1 MADLFPKRNRD
12 FFNWLPNL
20 FDKDSTTDL
29 FERPFGLQYPKVDV
43 KDENNHYLVEAELP
57 GFSKDDVTVE
67 YKNGYITLEGR
78 KEQSTETNDENNNY
92 IRKERSYGSFQ
103 RSFYVG
109 DVNEENIDGNF
120 SNGLLTLKI
129 PKTRDSLEDS
139 SGYRI
144 DLN

>member
-12 FFNWLPNL
+12 FFSWLPGL
-20 FDKDSTTDL
+20 FDKDTTTDL

-43 KDENNHYLVEAELP
+43 KDEGDHYLVEAELP
-57 GFSKDDVTVE
+57 GFSKEDVSVE

-78 KEQSTETNDENNNY
+78 KEESSETNDENQNY

-109 DVNEENIDGNF
+109 DVNEEEINGQFHD
-120 SNGLLTLKI
+120 GLLTLHV
-129 PKTRDSLEDS
+129 PKTKDSLDDK
-139 SGYRI
+139 SGYKI
-144 DLN
+144 GLN